1 MKKFH
6 QIDLVTL
13 NFPVYR
19 GIPPTLLLIFF
30 FLRCA
35 LWSKKYL
42 KPEFKPNETNLKI
55 VKKSS
60 KKYLKRSSK
69 NRQTNCKKNRQK
81 NVKKISE
88 KFRQIDLVTLNFQS
102 AVGYLRLY
110 FWLFFLYMAWS
121 TYFKTF
127 WVSEFNDLLILH
139 GTYLNK
145 RKSTFDLIFWW
156 LITRQGN

>member
-1 MKKFH
+1 MK
-6 QIDLVTL
+6 QI
-13 NFPVYR
+13 
-19 GIPPTLLLIFF
+19 
-30 FLRCA
+30 
-35 LWSKKYL
+35 WK
-42 KPEFKPNETNLKI
+42 
-55 VKKSS
+55 
-60 KKYLKRSSK
+60 SSK
-69 NRQTNCKKNRQK
+69 NRQKSIWKDRQK
-81 NVKKISE
+81 IVKQIVKKIVKKIVKRISD

>member
-1 MKKFH
+1 MVKKIVKKIIKKIVKKIVKKIIKKSLKKIVKKFH

-60 KKYLKRSSK
+60 KKYLERSSK

-88 KFRQIDLVTLNFQS
+88 KFRQIDLVTLNFPVCL
-102 AVGYLRLY
+102 VGWGL
-110 FWLFFLYMAWS
+110 
-121 TYFKTF
+121 
-127 WVSEFNDLLILH
+127 
-139 GTYLNK
+139 GTQN
-145 RKSTFDLIFWW
+145 SGT
-156 LITRQGN
+156 QG